1 MFSRGSVPGTARGRF
16 EVAAFRH
23 LASVQVPDVTQVRRL
38 EGDREFRAHEEE
50 AELLLADKDRRLL
63 QARELRR
70 SRRLRARRK
79 GLETRVAAAH
89 GLVARRRGDFE
100 HANRRLQD
108 AREALAPL
116 AFRRLSH
123 DGYLRRKVVF
133 AVGEA
138 VSLAVAFSAAFDV
151 PPLEGLLLSAGIALA
166 FVVAGD
172 LGGILRHA
180 VDGARLSAVDLDA
193 RFGHLA
199 LTGGRRWLG
208 AAWCLSAAAFGLAGV
223 AVGALRAG
231 GGSGLPL
238 AGAMALLTLV
248 LAVGS
253 GISSWQH
260 ANLPSDLL
268 DHLER
273 AERDAA
279 AAWGRAAAAPVLA
292 RYDAMGERIDVR
304 WQATAELAAA
314 RLRLAHALC
323 AFFRA
328 RHPELFG
335 HGVRL
340 RPAPSNGA
348 APVRS
353 ASWPATSA
361 DGTERPAATTNGAA
375 GRRS

>member
-1 MFSRGSVPGTARGRF
+1 MTIFRRRQTRATVPGTARGRL

-23 LASVQVPDVTQVRRL
+23 LAEVEVHGAVQVRPQ
-38 EGDREFRAHEEE
+38 EGDVDFRAHEEE

-70 SRRLRARRK
+70 SRRLRARRR
-79 GLETRVAAAH
+79 GLEARAAAARA
-89 GLVARRRGDFE
+89 LVLRRRQDFDE
-100 HANRRLQD
+100 ANRRLQD
-108 AREALAPL
+108 ARDALGTL

-123 DGYLRRKVVF
+123 RSYLRRKVVF

-138 VSLAVAFSAAFDV
+138 ISLAVAFSAAFDV

-180 VDGARLSAVDLDA
+180 VDGARMTAVQLDA
-193 RFGHLA
+193 RYGHLA
-199 LTGGRRWLG
+199 LVGGRGWLG
-208 AAWCLSAAAFGLAGV
+208 LAWCLSALVFGLAGV
-223 AVGALRAG
+223 AVGFLRAG
-231 GGSGLPL
+231 GGSSVAL
-238 AGAMALLTLV
+238 AAAMAALTLV

-273 AERDAA
+273 AERAA
-279 AAWGRAAAAPVLA
+279 ATAWSRAAASPVLA
-292 RYDAMGERIDVR
+292 EYDALGETIDVR
-304 WQATAELAAA
+304 WKAVEEQAGA

-328 RHPELFG
+328 RHPELSG
-335 HGVRL
+335 HGIRL
-340 RPAPSNGA
+340 RPAVRNGT
-348 APVRS
+348 APLRT
-353 ASWPATSA
+353 APWP
-361 DGTERPAATTNGAA
+361 TNGAA
-375 GRRS
+375 RSRS